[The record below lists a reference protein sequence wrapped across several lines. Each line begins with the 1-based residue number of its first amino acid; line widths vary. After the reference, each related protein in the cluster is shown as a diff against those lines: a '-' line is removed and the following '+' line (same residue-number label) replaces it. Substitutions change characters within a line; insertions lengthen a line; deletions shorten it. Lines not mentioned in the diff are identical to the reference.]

1 MSRLFQFSK
10 SPVLKEIGNTLLVGF
25 TFAVALGS
33 IVAIDFHLFL
43 FWFFG
48 VRVSVGEPNRLFG
61 LLEFLVV
68 ALGGLSTI
76 LMWRKVAKGVGKK

>member
-48 VRVSVGEPNRLFG
+48 VRISVGEPNRLFAIF
-61 LLEFLVV
+61 EFLVI
-68 ALGGLSTI
+68 ALGGLATLI
-76 LMWRKVAKGVGKK
+76 MWIKVAKGVGKK